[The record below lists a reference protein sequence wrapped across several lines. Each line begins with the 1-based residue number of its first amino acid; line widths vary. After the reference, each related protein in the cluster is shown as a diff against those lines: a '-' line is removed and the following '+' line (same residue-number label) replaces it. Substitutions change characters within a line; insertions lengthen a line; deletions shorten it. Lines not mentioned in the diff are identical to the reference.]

1 MKKIFQLNFWAAA
14 IATPTD
20 IEIIF
25 PTRGVSEMTPYE
37 AWCEKKQSFH
47 HLGVLEYIG
56 NALLDEEEIDK
67 LDKES
72 N

>member
-1 MKKIFQLNFWAAA
+1 MKH
-14 IATPTD
+14 
-20 IEIIF
+20 
-25 PTRGVSEMTPYE
+25 GV
-37 AWCEKKQSFH
+37 KKKPSFH

-72 N
+72 KECFFFI